1 MGWLRAIV
9 LGILGRYGASLRF
22 PILFFAV
29 ACLFAFNLVLPD
41 PVPFIDEL
49 ILALMALMLASFK
62 RKPLPSPR
70 DPSEPIDVTDAVERL
85 DDPH

>member
-29 ACLFAFNLVLPD
+29 ACLFAFNMVLPD

-62 RKPLPSPR
+62 RKPLPSPQ
-70 DPSEPIDVTDAVERL
+70 DPSEPIDVTDAAERL